1 MLWVKKQFVNVQFDH
16 LPKPTTRVRS
26 KFQVLKKFYVYRKPF
41 PLIPAYTTTIYKC
54 QGLSL
59 DRAIIDLSD
68 KVFSPGM
75 AYVALSRV
83 RTIEGVYFT
92 SFDPK
97 SIMVSDD
104 CLRKINRLRSTF
116 REDLALYDIS
126 EIAVTKK
133 KGWRVLLARSP
144 HLRLKKY
151 WKCLNRCGK
160 HENRSRKENL
170 CRPLRKRVKNRESKS
185 PTNESNPRDLPDQC
199 KHRGQIFVST
209 MSTNN
214 GRGTGALSWVYSTVD
229 HTGAV

>member
-16 LPKPTTRVRS
+16 LPKPTTITRARS
-26 KFQVLKKFYVYRKPF
+26 KFQVLKKFYVYRKQF
-41 PLIPAYTTTIYKC
+41 PLIPAYAITIHKC

-59 DRAIIDLSD
+59 DRAIIDLSE

-133 KGWRVLLARSP
+133 KG
-144 HLRLKKY
+144 
-151 WKCLNRCGK
+151 
-160 HENRSRKENL
+160 
-170 CRPLRKRVKNRESKS
+170 
-185 PTNESNPRDLPDQC
+185 
-199 KHRGQIFVST
+199 
-209 MSTNN
+209 
-214 GRGTGALSWVYSTVD
+214 
-229 HTGAV
+229 